1 MGKKGRTV
9 SLMNFSAVL
18 IKLFVSVLTEALVP
32 TLGRCKP
39 CTVEPGATGQLAR
52 TDHVICL
59 ISRFDTDLRL
69 APLPPEEMLFT

>member
-18 IKLFVSVLTEALVP
+18 IKTVRFSVNEALVP

-39 CTVEPGATGQLAR
+39 CTAEPGATGQLDR

-69 APLPPEEMLFT
+69 AHLPPEEMVFT